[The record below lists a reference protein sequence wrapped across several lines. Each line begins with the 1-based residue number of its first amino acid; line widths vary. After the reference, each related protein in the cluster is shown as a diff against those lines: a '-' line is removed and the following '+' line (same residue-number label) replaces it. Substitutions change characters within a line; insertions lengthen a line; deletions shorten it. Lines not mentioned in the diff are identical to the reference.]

1 MVSHQLTVRVRVRAC
16 VRVSICVRVLTIPH
30 LYPQRFY
37 VRVTQRNAER
47 PFSVRERMCVECMC
61 ACANN
66 SRGIYYHFHLHMR
79 EMNLRNGIQAQR
91 AIRCNKSQSLVLNIN
106 FFLKKKTYFSM
117 RVRRWN
123 GLATSYSHTPQLISL
138 SPQMKAIQ
146 PPICLHSCKNA
157 LENTRTAS
165 LICKQQQGGQWSLL
179 SHTSLEMSKCFSA
192 KCIAWSWFPRAV
204 YAFPKLQHARPSP
217 ILKCN

>member
-47 PFSVRERMCVECMC
+47 PFSVCERMCVECMC
-61 ACANN
+61 VCANN

-79 EMNLRNGIQAQR
+79 EMKLRNGIQAQR

-106 FFLKKKTYFSM
+106 FFFKKKKNIFLYAGKKMECSGNILFP
-117 RVRRWN
+117 
-123 GLATSYSHTPQLISL
+123 HTPAHLTVSPDEGKTATDLFAQL
-138 SPQMKAIQ
+138 
-146 PPICLHSCKNA
+146 
-157 LENTRTAS
+157 
-165 LICKQQQGGQWSLL
+165 
-179 SHTSLEMSKCFSA
+179 
-192 KCIAWSWFPRAV
+192 
-204 YAFPKLQHARPSP
+204 
-217 ILKCN
+217 

>member
-1 MVSHQLTVRVRVRAC
+1 MVSHQLTMRVRVHAC
-16 VRVSICVRVLTIPH
+16 VRVSICVCVLTIPH

-79 EMNLRNGIQAQR
+79 EMKLRNGIQAQR

-106 FFLKKKTYFSM
+106 FFFKKKKK
-117 RVRRWN
+117 
-123 GLATSYSHTPQLISL
+123 HISL
-138 SPQMKAIQ
+138 
-146 PPICLHSCKNA
+146 
-157 LENTRTAS
+157 R
-165 LICKQQQGGQWSLL
+165 G
-179 SHTSLEMSKCFSA
+179 
-192 KCIAWSWFPRAV
+192 
-204 YAFPKLQHARPSP
+204 
-217 ILKCN
+217 